1 MANTPIDT
9 HRDGNLE
16 ATIWKNPGEN
26 GAFYSV
32 TFSRTWKDEAGSDH
46 DSDSY
51 TGMRDGPCLHHRGRR
66 TATRPD
72 GSDRSGLAHRK
83 PTAPTFALYA
93 PCRTPLLDHERVSAP
108 HAAGGLVHE
117 EEHLGLDAR
126 GRDPHLRPLVLFLAD
141 PEGALGISM

>member
-1 MANTPIDT
+1 VTLGRFHIETSSEPGILA
-9 HRDGNLE
+9 RQLE
-16 ATIWKNPGEN
+16 AGVDVVTDGE
-26 GAFYSV
+26 
-32 TFSRTWKDEAGSDH
+32 
-46 DSDSY
+46 
-51 TGMRDGPCLHHRGRR
+51 HRRADLR
-66 TATRPD
+66 
-72 GSDRSGLAHRK
+72 
-83 PTAPTFALYA
+83 ALR